1 MLNANQNTF
10 FQLLFSPFQLDLDKI
25 SLKNQYF
32 AYSQQIIR
40 VSFMI
45 EVKYLAGI
53 FLLDSN
59 TSFVAPLSN

>member
-1 MLNANQNTF
+1 MVNANQNTF
-10 FQLLFSPFQLDLDKI
+10 FLLLFSPFQVNLDKI
-25 SLKNQYF
+25 SLKTNTLHIYR
-32 AYSQQIIR
+32 IIR

-45 EVKYLAGI
+45 EVNYLAGI